1 MIKEVFF
8 FFFEDLVLC
17 EEDDDEDDD
26 DDGGDGG
33 GGIPPFPLSS
43 GGADRKGLSTPL
55 SSLGVEVLS
64 PQPFLNS
71 RYISST
77 MARIVVKMSMN

>member
-1 MIKEVFF
+1 LIKEVSFF
-8 FFFEDLVLC
+8 FL
-17 EEDDDEDDD
+17 EELEDDEDED

-33 GGIPPFPLSS
+33 GVIAPFPLPS
-43 GGADRKGLSTPL
+43 GGATRKGSSNPL
-55 SSLGVEVLS
+55 SGLGVEVIP

-77 MARIVVKMSMN
+77 MVWSVLKLSIN